1 MNAYGSEGPPRRARG
16 RGRAAAK
23 SAAGVPGAADDEQA
37 LADALDPEW
46 QPIAD
51 APPCE
56 RYLLFGPPRHYRDD
70 MLNDSHAWAPE
81 VPRAIQ
87 RAIANVMSC
96 VVLPR
101 LVDFEQW
108 VQHATDFFNRLC
120 AHRRRRGATVDSAF
134 VQMRQ
139 RVCVLERAIDE
150 VRTRMGHLDDCQFAH
165 VQAFSELRGSFS
177 ELRGACRAAGQSALS
192 EVRAKMG
199 HLDDCLLA
207 NQRAFTELRGSLS
220 ELRGACVAVG
230 HSALGEAR
238 TKMGHLDDCLLANQ
252 RAFSE
257 LRGSLSELRDARE
270 ATAQSALNDVRT
282 QISRL
287 EGFQADN
294 QRALS
299 ELRVGVQG
307 LELLTSE
314 HGLRGSDNA
323 ASALRELSLARS
335 PRPRGRSP
343 GPDGATVA
351 ITALPHDTVVAMA
364 QAEAARAR
372 GVWEPN
378 ATEAACTHVVLSEFL
393 GRRAAGEARCGSLPP
408 HLLTRR
414 G

>member
-23 SAAGVPGAADDEQA
+23 SAAGEPGAADDEQT
-37 LADALDPEW
+37 LADFLDPEW
-46 QPIAD
+46 QPIDA

-56 RYLLFGPPRHYRDD
+56 RYHLFGPPRHYRDD

-101 LVDFEQW
+101 LVHQEGW

-120 AHRRRRGATVDSAF
+120 AHRRGRGATVDSAF
-134 VQMRQ
+134 VEMRQ
-139 RVCVLERAIDE
+139 RLCVLERAIDE
-150 VRTRMGHLDDCQFAH
+150 VRTRMGHLDDCQVAH
-165 VQAFSELRGSFS
+165 VQAFSELRGSVS
-177 ELRGACRAAGQSALS
+177 ELRGVCRAAGQSALS

-207 NQRAFTELRGSLS
+207 NQRAFT
-220 ELRGACVAVG
+220 
-230 HSALGEAR
+230 
-238 TKMGHLDDCLLANQ
+238 
-252 RAFSE
+252 E

-299 ELRVGVQG
+299 ELRVGVSG

-351 ITALPHDTVVAMA
+351 ITALPHDALVARA
-364 QAEAARAR
+364 QAEAAEAR
-372 GVWEPN
+372 GSWEPN
-378 ATEAACTHVVLSEFL
+378 VTKAASARVILSEFL
-393 GRRAAGEARCGSLPP
+393 HGRATGEARCGSLPP
-408 HLLTRR
+408 YLLTRR